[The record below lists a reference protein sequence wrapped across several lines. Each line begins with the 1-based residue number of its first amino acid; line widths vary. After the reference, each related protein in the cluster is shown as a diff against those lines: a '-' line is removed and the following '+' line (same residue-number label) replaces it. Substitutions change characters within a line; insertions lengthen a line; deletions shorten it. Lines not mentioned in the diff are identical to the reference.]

1 MRINFTFRDAPE
13 VRGLLHNLSAPVCL
27 SLSLPRG
34 AALCCAELA
43 LSETEADAARH
54 QVAGKEGDYST
65 FSKPSTQR
73 GSALDSRRQ
82 NAAGSSSSVRSYMSR
97 DCFYIYC

>member
-13 VRGLLHNLSAPVCL
+13 VRGLLHNLSAPVSL

-34 AALCCAELA
+34 AALCCAERA
-43 LSETEADAARH
+43 LSETDATRH

-73 GSALDSRRQ
+73 GSALDSRRH
-82 NAAGSSSSVRSYMSR
+82 NAAGSSSSSVRSYMSR